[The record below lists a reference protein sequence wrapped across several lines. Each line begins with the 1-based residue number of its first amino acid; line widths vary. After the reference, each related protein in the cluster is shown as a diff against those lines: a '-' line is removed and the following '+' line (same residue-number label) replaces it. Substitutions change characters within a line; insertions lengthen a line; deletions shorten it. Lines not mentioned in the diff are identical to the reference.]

1 MSIPSR
7 LSRYLDLRGT
17 QYQVSTHDYSR
28 SSAETARTA
37 RIPPHQ
43 LAKPVVL
50 EDERGWVVAVVP
62 ADTRVMIGRIAEL
75 LGRDRLRLADEDRI
89 AMLFEECDRGAVPP
103 VAMAW
108 GLETVVDDDLDSVDA
123 VYMEGGDHECLLQI
137 SRSEFRE
144 LMREARHGHFCR
156 PTRH

>member
-7 LSRYLDLRGT
+7 LSRYLDRRGA

-28 SSAETARTA
+28 SSAETARAA
-37 RIPPHQ
+37 RIPAHQ
-43 LAKPVVL
+43 LAKSVVL

-62 ADTRVMIGRIAEL
+62 ADTQVMIGRIAKL
-75 LGRDRLRLADEDRI
+75 LGRERLRLADEDRI

-108 GLETVVDDDLDSVDA
+108 GLQTVVDDDLGGVEV
-123 VYMEGGDHECLLQI
+123 VYMEGGDHECLLQM
-137 SRSEFRE
+137 SRDEFRE
-144 LMREARHGHFCR
+144 AMAEATHGHFSR
-156 PTRH
+156 PVRH